1 MNDILSG
8 AAMGAALTVAGVYAP
23 DVILTQFNFTDFTM
37 LQTFLTAAA
46 GSSLIVTASQT
57 LGLTSLPPRRP
68 ASLGFLSK
76 YDGNIFGGALLGAG
90 MAVSGAC
97 PGTVLAQLG
106 VGVTSGRWALAGGLL
121 AGVAWSWLSSWS
133 PSSSSS
139 GCSQEGSGGQKAADG
154 KASDGDGRRKV
165 GNEARPAETVHEAL
179 GVNRAVALVGLEAV
193 LILVIAAVAKLTTS
207 GASVARGIT
216 PYVGGLAIAA
226 SQLVSIL
233 LRRSLIGTSTAFE
246 ELGGWVWGAKKYTNV
261 LFSAG
266 VVSGA
271 WAISQA
277 VPALRPVT
285 EASISPVRSLLGGFM
300 IVFGAR
306 VAGGCTSGHGISGL
320 SLLSIS
326 SFLTAAAIFGAGGIT
341 GLLLE

>member
-121 AGVAWSWLSSWS
+121 AGVAWSWISSWS
-133 PSSSSS
+133 SSSSS
-139 GCSQEGSGGQKAADG
+139 GCSQEGNRDQKAADE
-154 KASDGDGRRKV
+154 KAGDGDGLGK
-165 GNEARPAETVHEAL
+165 GGDKSRPAETVHEAF

-193 LILVIAAVAKLTTS
+193 LILVIATVAKLTTS

-216 PYVGGLAIAA
+216 PYAGGLAIAA